1 MDRILLIPGDG
12 YGPSIIDAAERTLSM
27 ATSDV
32 EVVRGDIGF
41 AAYERTGELLPRDT
55 MDLVREC
62 GTVICG
68 PVKDYRDEGGK
79 TVNPFE
85 SLKVGLDLYAVVRC
99 FRTLSDDLGVPGLD
113 ITLWASN
120 MTVGSDIV
128 ESRDIDGIT
137 ISKYIRSSSYSRM
150 MARALTDLELSGK
163 GSVVCVT
170 QDTLF
175 PDSSNMFSETF
186 DSLFDP
192 AAFRTDHRNVQ
203 YWASKF
209 VRDPKEFDYVVCA
222 DLYSNVAAGIM
233 AGMTGGNRLSPIAY
247 VGEGCNLIVPGL
259 YKTFED
265 VPKGYANPTSAI
277 SAAAM
282 ALFDMGRRDEA
293 LSIIRALTDT
303 YGAGERTPDVGGTLT
318 TEQFTDCVLSRI

>member
-1 MDRILLIPGDG
+1 MDKILMLPGDG
-12 YGPSIIDAAERTLSM
+12 YGPSIIDAAERTITM
-27 ATSDV
+27 ATGDV
-32 EVVRGDIGF
+32 EIVRGDIGF

-55 MDLVREC
+55 VDLAREC
-62 GTVICG
+62 GNVVCG
-68 PVKDYRDEGGK
+68 PVKDYRDDAGR
-79 TVNPFE
+79 TVNPLE
-85 SLKVGLDLYAVVRC
+85 NLKVGLDLYAVLRC

-120 MTVGSDIV
+120 MTLGSDIV

-170 QDTLF
+170 QDSLF
-175 PDSSNMFSETF
+175 PDSSNMFSEAF

-192 AAFRTDHRNVQ
+192 SVFRTDHRNVQ

-209 VRDPKEFDYVVCA
+209 VRNPKEFDYVVCA

-233 AGMTGGNRLSPIAY
+233 AGMTGGNRLTPIAY
-247 VGEGCNLIVPGL
+247 VGEDCNLIVPGL

-265 VPKGYANPTSAI
+265 VPRGYANPTSAI
-277 SAAAM
+277 TAAAM
-282 ALFDMGRRDEA
+282 SLFDMGRKNEA
-293 LSIIRALTDT
+293 LSIIRAVKET
-303 YGAGERTPDVGGTLT
+303 YDAGERTPDVGGTLS
-318 TEQFTDCVLSRI
+318 TEEFTDRVVSRI

>member
-1 MDRILLIPGDG
+1 MDRILLLPGDG
-12 YGPSIIDAAERTLSM
+12 YGPSIIDAAERTVTM
-27 ATSDV
+27 ATGDV
-32 EVVRGDIGF
+32 EIVRGDIGF
-41 AAYERTGELLPRDT
+41 AAYERTGELLPSDT
-55 MDLVREC
+55 ADLVREC
-62 GTVICG
+62 GTAICG
-68 PVKDYRDEGGK
+68 PVKDYRDDVGK
-79 TVNPFE
+79 TFNPLE
-85 SLKVGLDLYAVVRC
+85 SLKVGLDLYAVKRS

-120 MTVGSDIV
+120 MTLGSDIV

-192 AAFRTDHRNVQ
+192 SVFDTDHRNVQ

-233 AGMTGGNRLSPIAY
+233 AGLTGGNRLSPIAY
-247 VGEGCNLIVPGL
+247 IGEGCTLILPGL

-277 SAAAM
+277 TAATI
-282 ALFDMGRRDEA
+282 ALSNKRRKKEA
-293 LSIIRALTDT
+293 LSVIRALMET
-303 YGAGERTPDVGGTLT
+303 YDAGERTPDVGGTLT
-318 TEQFTDCVLSRI
+318 TAEFTDRVLSRI

>member
-79 TVNPFE
+79 AVNPLE

-209 VRDPKEFDYVVCA
+209 VRDPKEFD
-222 DLYSNVAAGIM
+222 
-233 AGMTGGNRLSPIAY
+233 
-247 VGEGCNLIVPGL
+247 
-259 YKTFED
+259 
-265 VPKGYANPTSAI
+265 
-277 SAAAM
+277 
-282 ALFDMGRRDEA
+282 
-293 LSIIRALTDT
+293 
-303 YGAGERTPDVGGTLT
+303 
-318 TEQFTDCVLSRI
+318 

>member
-1 MDRILLIPGDG
+1 
-12 YGPSIIDAAERTLSM
+12 
-27 ATSDV
+27 
-32 EVVRGDIGF
+32 
-41 AAYERTGELLPRDT
+41 
-55 MDLVREC
+55 
-62 GTVICG
+62 
-68 PVKDYRDEGGK
+68 
-79 TVNPFE
+79 
-85 SLKVGLDLYAVVRC
+85 
-99 FRTLSDDLGVPGLD
+99 
-113 ITLWASN
+113 
-120 MTVGSDIV
+120 
-128 ESRDIDGIT
+128 
-137 ISKYIRSSSYSRM
+137 

-293 LSIIRALTDT
+293 LSIVRALTDT